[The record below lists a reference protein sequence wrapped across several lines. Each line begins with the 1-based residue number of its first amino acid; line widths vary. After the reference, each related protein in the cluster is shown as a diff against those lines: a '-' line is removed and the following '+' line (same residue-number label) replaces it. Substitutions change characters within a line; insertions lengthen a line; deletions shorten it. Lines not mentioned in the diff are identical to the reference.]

1 MEFRDDYVEHAEKT
15 AKDLG
20 LEDAFAKATD
30 LGEIVT
36 FAFENIVE
44 YSRYIQLINSGN
56 YAEATQLLDKNRKGV
71 WFSANK
77 RVEMF
82 WKLATELNT
91 LIHYAIVEGLGDHS
105 SLDAMI
111 DHYAKSG
118 YHIDQAFRNFMM
130 LEQRV
135 DFVSPFIKEL
145 NQIAISTYKDI
156 TQKMVIEYQSVFA
169 AGIKNVSIDRNN
181 QVFNHYV
188 LPELKNK
195 KRVAMVM
202 ADAFRYEMGVQLS
215 DQLKQNNDYQVECK
229 PSLAQLPT
237 YTPNGMAA
245 LLPDADTQLALKTI
259 DGKLEPIIDG
269 KKISLPAERIAYIQS
284 SVSYKVQDMLLSE
297 LEAEKVDKDT
307 RLLVIRDTIIDNLG
321 EHGSIQGLDSMNSTL
336 RKYSKAVMLC
346 RAAGIDE
353 VLIFADHGFMIQPD
367 APVSE
372 TIDKPKGNEIVLNL
386 RRCMAGNLDSAA
398 NTLAFSPEQHPK
410 LSFTINFPN
419 ELFGDD
425 LHLHVTIKDQNGNK
439 VGSVL
444 GSSYYDEATEVLNI
458 PAGTTSFNQNIELEE
473 GISGE
478 ITVTV
483 TDAATE
489 VMVATQQIKTDLQ
502 F

>member
-1 MEFRDDYVEHAEKT
+1 
-15 AKDLG
+15 
-20 LEDAFAKATD
+20 
-30 LGEIVT
+30 
-36 FAFENIVE
+36 
-44 YSRYIQLINSGN
+44 
-56 YAEATQLLDKNRKGV
+56 
-71 WFSANK
+71 
-77 RVEMF
+77 
-82 WKLATELNT
+82 
-91 LIHYAIVEGLGDHS
+91 
-105 SLDAMI
+105 
-111 DHYAKSG
+111 
-118 YHIDQAFRNFMM
+118 
-130 LEQRV
+130 
-135 DFVSPFIKEL
+135 
-145 NQIAISTYKDI
+145 
-156 TQKMVIEYQSVFA
+156 
-169 AGIKNVSIDRNN
+169 
-181 QVFNHYV
+181 
-188 LPELKNK
+188 
-195 KRVAMVM
+195 
-202 ADAFRYEMGVQLS
+202 MGVQLS

-259 DGKLEPIIDG
+259 DGKLEPVIDS

-398 NTLAFSPEQHPK
+398 NTLAFSPEQLGIRSDAPQFVFAHNFCTFSKGHNYFHEGLSLEENIVPIVSVQLAKQQESKPYQLTISYKNGDTIRILHPK
-410 LSFTINFPN
+410 LSFTVNFPN

-425 LHLHVTIKDQNGNK
+425 LHLHVTIKDKNGNN

-478 ITVTV
+478 VTVTV